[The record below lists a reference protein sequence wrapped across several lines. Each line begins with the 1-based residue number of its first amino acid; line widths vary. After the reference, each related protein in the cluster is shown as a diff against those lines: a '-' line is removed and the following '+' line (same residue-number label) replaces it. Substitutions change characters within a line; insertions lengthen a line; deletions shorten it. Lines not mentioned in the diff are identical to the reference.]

1 MARVPQ
7 RGQGASP
14 PGLIKAPQQT
24 AVPVQG
30 APPDSS
36 GRPRLGPCTL
46 REVRRLQGGEQRG
59 EASGLP
65 RAVRPSAKHLRELV
79 VTPSTAQAL
88 C

>member
-36 GRPRLGPCTL
+36 GRPRRGPCTL
-46 REVRRLQGGEQRG
+46 REVSSEVR
-59 EASGLP
+59 P
-65 RAVRPSAKHLRELV
+65 RAVRPSAEHLRELL
-79 VTPSTAQAL
+79 VTALTVQAL